1 MRRGITLLEVL
12 VAAGL
17 LAVGVVAGLAVIG
30 NSAATTQRVEDR
42 TRALLFARSKLD
54 EVLKQPVLQV
64 GTDTGKGVDQTTDYD
79 WEAVVE
85 ESQNPLLM
93 SVVVRAQ
100 NRVTGLS
107 VSLSALRRPDL
118 QDPQPATD
126 GATSSSAGG
135 TQ

>member
-64 GTDTGKGVDQTTDYD
+64 GTDTGQGVDQTTDYD
-79 WEAVVE
+79 WDAVVE

-126 GATSSSAGG
+126 GTTSSSPGG
-135 TQ
+135 AQ